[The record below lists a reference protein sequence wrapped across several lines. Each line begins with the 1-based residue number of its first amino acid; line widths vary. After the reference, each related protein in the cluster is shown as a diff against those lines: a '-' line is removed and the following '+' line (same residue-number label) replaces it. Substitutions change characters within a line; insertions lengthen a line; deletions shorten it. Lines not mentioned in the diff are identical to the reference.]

1 MRHVARKGPFDSR
14 GTGRIRQ
21 HVGIHLVNRGVSN
34 QNANRMLDEG
44 EGVVS
49 IQLVARLFGL
59 VRHAMIVYNVVR
71 AIATEVNQ
79 VSPCRTVRN
88 LEALR
93 AARSNA
99 FQAIEGLMLEEEPKL
114 RVRRRCAVLDD
125 HRLVLGK
132 PHAHAESRCTVGI
145 RRGVLSATDRRA
157 IAHHAVDG
165 IIGAEART
173 ISIAHLDTLP
183 RAAAKQ
189 LEEKSLAR
197 GVVPTKRPLRALAV
211 NGEIVER
218 GIIEIAAV
226 VEPVVVE
233 HVDTVRGLTSHGIA
247 AERLENRRIL
257 TASPHLD
264 VVTHL
269 DNAIALVG
277 SFRPRKV
284 KRPRTQMHRAA
295 LLRGVVNRLLKK
307 RRIVR
312 GFFLPLPQ
320 GNHVEERGRLL
331 GACALARLRARGHDA
346 GGGSRS
352 CASEGSDERAAGE
365 GARHAATPCFPPGRS
380 LQGSA
385 RRTEVSRMRESRRA
399 SHRAK
404 AADVPF
410 SVQRREAR
418 C

>member
-1 MRHVARKGPFDSR
+1 
-14 GTGRIRQ
+14 
-21 HVGIHLVNRGVSN
+21 
-34 QNANRMLDEG
+34 
-44 EGVVS
+44 
-49 IQLVARLFGL
+49 
-59 VRHAMIVYNVVR
+59 
-71 AIATEVNQ
+71 
-79 VSPCRTVRN
+79 
-88 LEALR
+88 
-93 AARSNA
+93 
-99 FQAIEGLMLEEEPKL
+99 MLEEESEL

-165 IIGAEART
+165 IIGAETRT
-173 ISIAHLDTLP
+173 VGVAYLDTFP
-183 RAAAKQ
+183 RAAAEQ
-189 LEEKSLAR
+189 LEEKPLAR

-211 NGEIVER
+211 DGEVVER
-218 GIIEIAAV
+218 GVVEVAAV

-233 HVDTVRGLTSHGIA
+233 HVDTVRSLTGHGIA
-247 AERLENRRIL
+247 AERLENCRIL
-257 TASPHLD
+257 AASPYLD

-269 DNAIALVG
+269 DDAITIIG
-277 SFRPRKV
+277 SFRPCKIE
-284 KRPRTQMHRAA
+284 RPRTKMHRST
-295 LLRGVVNRLLKK
+295 LFRGVVNRLLEK

-320 GNHVEERGRLL
+320 GNHVEKRSCLL
-331 GACALARLRARGHDA
+331 GACALARLRTRGHDA
-346 GGGSRS
+346 GGGGRS

-365 GARHAATPCFPPGRS
+365 GARHAITPCFPPGRS
-380 LQGSA
+380 PQGSA